1 MKNTITILGRDF
13 ELFWSTQATSEI
25 AEKCGGL
32 NKLDAWIKGNDDDYA
47 GMLSRLTETFEI
59 LVNAAIKRDNFA
71 IKHGFM
77 QGEEKPVFEL
87 GELKQ
92 IIGLNEIATMRGS
105 IYAAMNNDMS
115 YEVPDG
121 VKVESK
127 EIDETLE
134 EIKENRRKKEE
145 SGE

>member
-1 MKNTITILGRDF
+1 
-13 ELFWSTQATSEI
+13 
-25 AEKCGGL
+25 
-32 NKLDAWIKGNDDDYA
+32 
-47 GMLSRLTETFEI
+47 
-59 LVNAAIKRDNFA
+59 
-71 IKHGFM
+71 M
-77 QGEEKPVFEL
+77 QGEEKPVFDPADL
-87 GELKQ
+87 AM
-92 IIGLNEIATMRGS
+92 IIGITELAEMRGA
-105 IYAAMNNDMS
+105 IYDAMRNDMS

>member
-1 MKNTITILGRDF
+1 MKNTITILGREF
-13 ELFWSTQATSEI
+13 ELFWSTQATSDI
-25 AEKCGGL
+25 AEMCGGL
-32 NKLDAWIKGNDDDYA
+32 NKLDAWIRGDEEDYA
-47 GMLSRLTETFEI
+47 GMLKRLTKTFEI
-59 LVNAAIKRDNFA
+59 LVNAAIKRDNYA

-77 QGEEKPVFEL
+77 QGEEKPVFEADGL
-87 GELKQ
+87 AE
-92 IIGLNEIATMRGS
+92 IIGLNDIANMRGS

>member
-1 MKNTITILGRDF
+1 MKNTITILGREF

-32 NKLDAWIKGNDDDYA
+32 NKLDGWVRGNDEDAA
-47 GMLSRLTETFEI
+47 GMLARITEVFGI
-59 LVNAAIKRDNFA
+59 LVNAAIKRDNYA
-71 IKHGFM
+71 IKNGFM
-77 QGEEKPVFEL
+77 QGEEKPVFDPADL
-87 GELKQ
+87 TM
-92 IIGLNEIATMRGS
+92 IIGITELAEMRGA
-105 IYAAMNNDMS
+105 IYDAMRNDMS